1 MGVDWLGGRLPR
13 VYLFAVFSLF
23 PLALIL
29 DRPSLAGLRGR
40 RRALGFLPLP
50 RLRIRLAK
58 SNVKDGF
65 RVLGS

>member
-1 MGVDWLGGRLPR
+1 MVSLGVCLAR
-13 VYLFAVFSLF
+13 VYLFFAVFSLF

-29 DRPSLAGLRGR
+29 DRASLPGLRGR